1 MTRTF
6 NPESY
11 GQLLAR
17 YQPKAITTESEN
29 EQAIALAQDLEHRVN
44 RTLEEDTLLELLVTL
59 IEKFE
64 ETHYPIP
71 QGTPHSMLLH
81 LMEAH
86 DRSPEALVGVIGSKE
101 VVLKIINGESQISKS
116 QAKAIAELFKV
127 DESLFT

>member
-29 EQAIALAQDLEHRVN
+29 EEAIALAQDLEHRSN
-44 RTLEEDTLLELLVTL
+44 RSLEEDTLLELLVTL

-71 QGTPHSMLLH
+71 ESTPHSMLLH
-81 LMEAH
+81 LMEAQEWE
-86 DRSPEALVGVIGSKE
+86 PEALVEVIGSKE
-101 VVLKIINGESQISKS
+101 IVLKIIKGETQISKS

-127 DESLFT
+127 DESLFI

>member
-11 GQLLAR
+11 GQLLVK

-29 EQAIALAQDLEHRVN
+29 EQAIALAQELEHRTN

-64 ETHYPIP
+64 DTYYPIP

-81 LMEAH
+81 LMEAR
-86 DRSPEALVGVIGSKE
+86 DWSSKDLVGVIGSE
-101 VVLKIINGESQISKS
+101 EIVLKIINGEIPINKS
-116 QAKAIAELFKV
+116 QAQALAKLFKV